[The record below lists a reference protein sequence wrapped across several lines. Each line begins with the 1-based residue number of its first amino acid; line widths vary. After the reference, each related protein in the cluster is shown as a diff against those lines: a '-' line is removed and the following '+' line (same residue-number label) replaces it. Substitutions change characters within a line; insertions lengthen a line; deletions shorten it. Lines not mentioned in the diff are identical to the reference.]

1 MFKILL
7 KFAQELKRTDIGLF
21 KNTHAPQS
29 AQAFRSEKL
38 T

>member
-7 KFAQELKRTDIGLF
+7 KFAQELQRTDIGLF
-21 KNTHAPQS
+21 KNTNAPQS
-29 AQAFRSEKL
+29 APAYGSENL